1 MRSRASAP
9 QIRLERPA
17 PSAPRAKIRRAKRNR
32 ANCSSLSGKRFEATE
47 DRGDYRPAF
56 TGSAPTEVMH
66 PISISRELAQENQD
80 RLALP
85 SYNRQHLSGIRRGWC
100 PPQSRELTGAKG

>member
-56 TGSAPTEVMH
+56 TASARYRGHAPD
-66 PISISRELAQENQD
+66 INLKRLAQENQD

-85 SYNRQHLSGIRRGWC
+85 SYNRQRLSGIRRGWC